1 MGDSSLREH
10 RTLIYVDKGNI
21 IIEPFPGDPLKT
33 PDEVVREPYNEVK
46 EEKKAKRWLKKHA
59 GR

>member
-1 MGDSSLREH
+1 MREH
-10 RTLIYVDKGNI
+10 RTLIYVDNGNI

-33 PDEVVREPYNEVK
+33 LDEVVREPYNEVK